1 MKTRR
6 PTLRLCVLMLTLVGF
21 SFTSAQEASFQQI
34 AENVRTQASQLI
46 QQGKGPDAL
55 ALARG
60 FSAAVAVEK
69 GENSAE
75 MIEGLQIMTDAAMAV
90 GDAAAAEKAVLTK
103 IKILT
108 AALGPDHLNLTRSNL
123 ELADIYGATGR
134 DKEALARLEEALRI
148 QGNGSADSVVVHL
161 RLGHFHAKRE
171 QHAQAL
177 PHFQQCLAIME
188 KDDATAP
195 KAMIEP
201 LKEAG
206 FSLESLGRIPEAR
219 EMLEKALSQAEKV
232 AGPEKEDA
240 LITANELAR
249 FLLDYGDP
257 LKAKELYLRV
267 SKGSPEVVPPTQALI
282 ARLHA
287 GVATAYA
294 GEVKSGVTAMESAI
308 KEGLQRF
315 PERKDIHLSL
325 FKSAGT
331 ALVELGLNAPA
342 LGVLKEA
349 WRLTIELKDVEDQC
363 VIASKF
369 GELLRETGDH
379 DAAAEVLNTGL
390 EQSRKHFGPE
400 HPRTGILLAS
410 TGSLLLS
417 RHQLDEARKAYQE
430 ALQIS
435 TKING
440 VTHGQTVRV
449 RGFIA
454 MVDMEAGRLDQAI
467 TELEK
472 CVAIEVKAY
481 GPDHLSTIH
490 TTHNLAEALS
500 RAGRMARAVPLFQKV
515 IESLERRHPQH
526 PLAATAQLNTGNL
539 HMALGDP
546 ARAILHY
553 DYAIRL
559 ADQRLGLTSSSAIQ
573 ARIGM
578 ANALIDTRQPAKAL
592 TTLDALAGRL
602 DSAPA
607 FLKRNLDTARGL
619 AFMDLGRH
627 AEAKPVLEAALT
639 ATRQLYPAGSPA
651 LIRPLGNLIGC
662 ARMST
667 DIATARPLVEE
678 LTKLLDHA
686 SPGAD
691 YGGDITLN
699 LALYHLDAGDVE
711 LAKKVYDRS
720 QTSWQAHLQTVFSFG
735 SEEQRL
741 RTLNLGDRCGFLAA
755 TGQTAALATLIAQT
769 KGLVLESTVADAA
782 MPASPAAAQVK
793 ELRQALSL
801 AVMAHDMSPTKEST
815 TDRTGDLARQL
826 EKAEQALAA
835 STGSAAAASSRALST
850 TLVQIQGRLPAGAVF
865 IDIVNYRCYS
875 KPGRWTEAYGC
886 ILLKP
891 VGEPE
896 WLHLGDAEALNKRV
910 DGFYQAIE
918 AVEAAALMPEQLAKA
933 AQALEQVAGD
943 LAKVWWQPIA
953 ARLPAS
959 AASGG
964 KKPPVYLSP
973 DGIAHRIPFA
983 ALPVGGGFAGASF
996 DLRQVSSAREFL
1008 RESPASVAKGSA
1020 VIMGNPALGDM
1031 PAKVREPGVKPAN
1044 PTALQSM
1051 LASLDLTR
1059 MPDLPSAGKEA
1070 AELAERARAAGWNVE
1085 MTQGAEATEQQL
1097 MKIKQPAL
1105 LHIAAH
1111 GLDILTLAPA
1121 STPGGMLARD
1131 PMQASLLLLAGA
1143 RPSLAEW
1150 QSGRQPAPAT
1160 DGILTAH
1167 EAAAL
1172 DLRGTLLVTASCCW
1186 SGSGGLKSGEGV
1198 MGLRRAFAQA
1208 GAHHSL
1214 LSLWPVDDDTTQ
1226 QMMSGFYE
1234 QLFGSQNP
1242 PNAWSATQADWLVK
1256 LAGKSGPGIAIYL
1269 AGPMVMSSSSPL

>member
-1 MKTRR
+1 MKTAAS
-6 PTLRLCVLMLTLVGF
+6 LILHCILGVSLAGF
-21 SFTSAQEASFQQI
+21 AVTSAQEGSFQQI

-46 QQGKGPDAL
+46 QQGKGREAL
-55 ALARG
+55 ALAER
-60 FSAAVAVEK
+60 FSAAIAAEK

-75 MIEGLQIMTDAAMAV
+75 MIEGLQVMADAAMAV
-90 GDAAAAEKAVLTK
+90 GDAVAAENAVQTK
-103 IKILT
+103 IKILS
-108 AALGPDHLNLTRSNL
+108 AALGPDHLNMTRSHL
-123 ELADIYGATGR
+123 ELGDIFGATGR
-134 DKEALARLEEALRI
+134 DKQALAHLEEALRI
-148 QGNGSADSVVVHL
+148 QAKGTEDAAVVHL
-161 RLGHFHAKRE
+161 RLGRFHSKRE
-171 QHAQAL
+171 QHTEAL
-177 PHFQQCLAIME
+177 PHFQQCLVIME
-188 KDDATAP
+188 KSAATNP
-195 KAMIEP
+195 KSIIEP

-219 EMLEKALSQAEKV
+219 EMLEKAFSQAEKV

-249 FLLDYGDP
+249 FLLDHGDP
-257 LKAKELYLRV
+257 VKAKELYLRV
-267 SKGSPEVVPPTQALI
+267 SKGTPEVVPPTQALI

-287 GVATAYA
+287 AVATAYA
-294 GEVKSGVTAMESAI
+294 GDVKTGVTEMETAI

-331 ALVELGLNAPA
+331 ALVEVGLNAPA
-342 LGVLKEA
+342 LSVLKEA
-349 WRLTIELKDVEDQC
+349 WKLTIELKEVEDQC

-379 DAAAEVLNTGL
+379 DAAAEVLKTGL

-417 RHQLDEARKAYQE
+417 RHQLGEARKAYQE

-435 TKING
+435 AKMNG
-440 VTHGQTVRV
+440 ETHGQTIRV

-472 CVAIEVKAY
+472 CVAIEANAY

-500 RAGRMARAVPLFQKV
+500 RAGRMARAVSLFQQV

-553 DYAIRL
+553 EYAIRL
-559 ADQRLGLTSSSAIQ
+559 ADQRLGLTSSNAIQ

-578 ANALIDTRQPAKAL
+578 ANALINTSQPAMAL
-592 TTLDALAGRL
+592 TTLDELTGRL

-619 AFMDLGRH
+619 ALMDLGRH
-627 AEAKPVLEAALT
+627 DEAKPALEAAMS
-639 ATRQLYPAGSPA
+639 ATRQLYPAGGPA

-667 DIATARPLVEE
+667 DIAAARPLVEE

-720 QTSWQAHLQTVFSFG
+720 QTSWQAHLLTVFSFG

-741 RTLNLGDRCGFLAA
+741 RALNLGGHCGFLAT
-755 TGQTAALATLIAQT
+755 TGQTAELATLIART

-782 MPASPAAAQVK
+782 MPASPAVSKVK

-801 AVMAHDMSPTKEST
+801 AVMAHDLSASQDKS

-826 EKAEQALAA
+826 EKAEQALATE
-835 STGSAAAASSRALST
+835 TGTAAALTTKALTT
-850 TLVQIQGRLPAGAVF
+850 TLDQVRAKLPAEAIF
-865 IDIVNYRCYS
+865 IDLIHYS
-875 KPGRWTEAYGC
+875 RYTTPGRWTPAYGC
-886 ILLKP
+886 IVLKP
-891 VGEPE
+891 QGEAE
-896 WLHLGDAEALNKRV
+896 WLHLGDEAALKKPV
-910 DGFYQAIE
+910 ADLYQAIE
-918 AVEAAALMPEQLAKA
+918 AVEVASLETRPEAEK
-933 AQALEQVAGD
+933 ALEAAGRA
-943 LAKVWWQPIA
+943 LARLWWEPIA
-953 ARLPAS
+953 KRFPVSDGRRPLICLS
-959 AASGG
+959 A
-964 KKPPVYLSP
+964 

-983 ALPVGGGFAGASF
+983 ALPVESGFVSQQV
-996 DLRQVSSAREFL
+996 DLRHFISARDLL
-1008 RESPASVAKGSA
+1008 RENPVPTNAHSA
-1020 VIMGNPALGDM
+1020 VIFGNPDLG
-1031 PAKVREPGVKPAN
+1031 PAPKKLSAGEPPK
-1044 PTALQSM
+1044 TAFQTS
-1051 LASLDLTR
+1051 LASLNLAGILDLT
-1059 MPDLPSAGKEA
+1059 SATVETT
-1070 AELAERARAAGWNVE
+1070 ELAERARKAGWTVE
-1085 MTQGAEATEQQL
+1085 LAQGAEATDTRL
-1097 MKIKQPAL
+1097 FKTRSPTL

-1111 GLDILTLAPA
+1111 GLDLLTLTSDKAPI
-1121 STPGGMLARD
+1121 GKLVHD

-1150 QSGRQPAPAT
+1150 QAGRQRDPAT
-1160 DGILTAH
+1160 DGILTAR

-1172 DLRGTLLVTASCCW
+1172 QLKDTLLVTASSCW
-1186 SGSGGLKSGEGV
+1186 SGSGGLRSGEGV

-1208 GAHHSL
+1208 GARHSL
-1214 LSLWPVDDDTTQ
+1214 LALWAIDDDTARD
-1226 QMMSGFYE
+1226 MMGSFYE
-1234 QLFGSQNP
+1234 RVFSGQTP
-1242 PNAWSATQADWLVK
+1242 PSAWSATQVEWLSE
-1256 LAGKSGPGIAIYL
+1256 LAKKYSPGLALYL
-1269 AGPMVMSSSSPL
+1269 AGPMALSSSCPP